1 MSTAQQSMDN
11 LDLPRSI
18 IGRVIKGALPEG
30 AQVQKDAKAAM
41 TKACTVFIN
50 YLTATALDV
59 TKHSDRKSINANDI
73 FRALAI
79 LEFDQFLPMIKVAVQ
94 EFQQKAK
101 EKRQEYKRN
110 FKEKHAMAA
119 LGGDG
124 QGGGDGGDGNGYHD
138 NDGVGGSSSAMQYQ
152 EEEEDYDEEGEDDL
166 QQQQHHHQH
175 NHNQHHPSSSIP
187 DKRSSFAPDD
197 GDHKRARIEGE
208 YQGGE
213 EEYDSEEDGGQQG
226 SFQDLPSF

>member
-1 MSTAQQSMDN
+1 MTSIDD

-18 IGRVIKGALPEG
+18 IGRVIKNALPEG

-59 TKHSDRKSINANDI
+59 TKHSDRKSISANDI

-79 LEFDQFLPMIKVAVQ
+79 LEFDQFLPMIKVAVE

-110 FKEKHAMAA
+110 FKEKHRVSNAA
-119 LGGDG
+119 TA
-124 QGGGDGGDGNGYHD
+124 
-138 NDGVGGSSSAMQYQ
+138 SA
-152 EEEEDYDEEGEDDL
+152 DEEGDAGYEGDTSMAVDE
-166 QQQQHHHQH
+166 
-175 NHNQHHPSSSIP
+175 PVKSERVEGSGSIP
-187 DKRSSFAPDD
+187 QKRKSNAGTIGSIKRPKLPKGEGGVENGSDHGSDQETVTDQEGQRDGSDQEDAESSA
-197 GDHKRARIEGE
+197 
-208 YQGGE
+208 
-213 EEYDSEEDGGQQG
+213 GGQMD
-226 SFQDLPSF
+226 SA